1 MRLNLTEHV
10 FQKKMGEKWREKK
23 FRENPPPQHRTGVA
37 SALRAVNAMKAEQK
51 ETQPLTQKEI
61 FW

>member
-1 MRLNLTEHV
+1 MEE
-10 FQKKMGEKWREKK
+10 KMGEKWREKK

-51 ETQPLTQKEI
+51 ETKPLTQKEI